1 MNIKDSYIHN
11 GTAVLKDVKV
21 ENSVLKKIL
30 AGKDANDAY
39 LGWETVCDLTGI
51 KPNAAGIAD
60 KVGHKLTFSG
70 GVTGTWDGSA
80 DKTVAIPTKSSWNYD
95 DIYLKLSGG
104 TITGPI
110 KFSNSANSNLSNN
123 YLSAGG
129 GYSSNS
135 GRLGLKLVSIDQSD
149 IQAGIGVDLTG
160 FTYETTISTGRR
172 NDTTPSYITFATHNS
187 ESSSYKRLGYFKA
200 SGDTDPSVLF
210 HVGGTI
216 EASKFI
222 GSLQGN
228 ASTATNADKLG
239 NITADNYF
247 KHRDAVFNSEWS
259 GKYLWTLWD
268 NHLHAADKRLAITLT
283 GTTSTNFSS
292 LFDGS
297 FESSVSITEAKAVL
311 HIKSTTE
318 GNVWTEGLP
327 YGDFYVVFYN
337 SDAEN
342 ITGRVYCNYAPQGT
356 GWHDLTVTH
365 VGPHIWKL
373 NNGYYQLSDLE
384 ITITKPVS
392 SASIDLCQVLHVVER
407 SPSPYYA
414 AVMSKY
420 CAQKTNYSIEAAKFI
435 KTGGTSSQFLKADG
449 SVDSNTYSKSDH
461 KHSFS
466 DITPGVATIGD
477 GANRLMFRTNSS
489 YKNGIYYS
497 TPGNEAL
504 VFGTI
509 DPMTSWIFATTDP
522 TTQTAWTSLTPSLQ
536 IKHGRV
542 TINKLIANSADAS
555 YNLDINGS
563 ANATTLYENGVRVSV
578 NGHTHSYIVTQGD
591 NRNTATKPSDYN
603 NRITFAGL
611 KTNDTVGNPSSTTYN
626 YVVGLRGWSDTSGG
640 KAHELAFN
648 DNGIFHRIGA
658 TDTWETWAMMLT
670 TSNYNSYAPS
680 LTGSGASGTWGISIT
695 GNAKTATTSTYASN
709 VGSSG
714 TAGTN
719 YVTAANVISMY
730 NWYNSITATDEASNT
745 AIDKWN
751 EIVSFLAG
759 ITDTSTLSGILAGYA
774 AAGHD
779 HDDKY
784 VKLDG
789 SNVMS
794 GDLTLNLGDL
804 DRFIVFSYLNTVHPS
819 HYSWRTGV
827 LGTGH
832 GENNFF
838 VVQYQKVNTNSSDWN
853 TVFKIGQDTGTV
865 TFTNNIKVGSNTVY
879 HSGNLPAY
887 LPLAGGTMDDNAQI
901 KRNGE
906 SSMWIY
912 GRDNALIRETSSTG
926 YHPLFSL
933 KTTDGS

>member
-51 KPNAAGIAD
+51 KPKAAGTAD

-70 GVTGTWDGSA
+70 GVTGDWDGSA
-80 DKTVAIPTKSSWNYD
+80 NKTVAIPTKSSWNYD

-210 HVGGTI
+210 HVGGTV

-228 ASTATNADKLG
+228 ASSATNADRLG

-268 NHLHAADKRLAITLT
+268 NHLHAADKRLAVTLT
-283 GTTSTNFSS
+283 GTTSTNFSL

-373 NNGYYQLSDLE
+373 DNGYYQLSD
-384 ITITKPVS
+384 
-392 SASIDLCQVLHVVER
+392 
-407 SPSPYYA
+407 
-414 AVMSKY
+414 
-420 CAQKTNYSIEAAKFI
+420 
-435 KTGGTSSQFLKADG
+435 
-449 SVDSNTYSKSDH
+449 
-461 KHSFS
+461 
-466 DITPGVATIGD
+466 
-477 GANRLMFRTNSS
+477 
-489 YKNGIYYS
+489 
-497 TPGNEAL
+497 
-504 VFGTI
+504 
-509 DPMTSWIFATTDP
+509 
-522 TTQTAWTSLTPSLQ
+522 
-536 IKHGRV
+536 
-542 TINKLIANSADAS
+542 
-555 YNLDINGS
+555 
-563 ANATTLYENGVRVSV
+563 
-578 NGHTHSYIVTQGD
+578 
-591 NRNTATKPSDYN
+591 
-603 NRITFAGL
+603 
-611 KTNDTVGNPSSTTYN
+611 
-626 YVVGLRGWSDTSGG
+626 
-640 KAHELAFN
+640 
-648 DNGIFHRIGA
+648 
-658 TDTWETWAMMLT
+658 
-670 TSNYNSYAPS
+670 
-680 LTGSGASGTWGISIT
+680 
-695 GNAKTATTSTYASN
+695 
-709 VGSSG
+709 
-714 TAGTN
+714 
-719 YVTAANVISMY
+719 
-730 NWYNSITATDEASNT
+730 
-745 AIDKWN
+745 
-751 EIVSFLAG
+751 
-759 ITDTSTLSGILAGYA
+759 
-774 AAGHD
+774 
-779 HDDKY
+779 
-784 VKLDG
+784 
-789 SNVMS
+789 
-794 GDLTLNLGDL
+794 
-804 DRFIVFSYLNTVHPS
+804 
-819 HYSWRTGV
+819 
-827 LGTGH
+827 
-832 GENNFF
+832 
-838 VVQYQKVNTNSSDWN
+838 
-853 TVFKIGQDTGTV
+853 
-865 TFTNNIKVGSNTVY
+865 
-879 HSGNLPAY
+879 
-887 LPLAGGTMDDNAQI
+887 
-901 KRNGE
+901 
-906 SSMWIY
+906 
-912 GRDNALIRETSSTG
+912 
-926 YHPLFSL
+926 
-933 KTTDGS
+933 